1 MSTIALRSQSLIP
14 LSTEQVDA
22 NFNNLNLQKV
32 EVSGATSIVYAVP
45 ENTAGQVV
53 RRDASGNFSAN
64 TISASLSGNASTAT
78 TWQTARSLTLTGD
91 VTGTITGVNGSAN
104 ISVNTS
110 IAKDYVASITG
121 TANRISVSGSGIAA
135 AVTLNLPQDIHTE
148 ANPTFAGAY
157 LNNVRISIADNNTID
172 TSTGELFLNSAV
184 GQTTVDDNLVVTGN
198 LSVYGTLEAVTIET
212 YSGPLFS
219 IGGFFDDEK
228 DRGIIYKWNNDVV
241 DKIGFFGLDK
251 STGYFTF
258 IPDATNAG
266 DVISGTKGVID
277 AGLYWS
283 NVLEKPSPVITINL
297 TGDVTGSANTTL
309 SSLASGTIDLAT
321 TIPANSIVLGTD
333 TSGDYVTSI
342 STGTPGAQTNSSGLT
357 LTGSGES
364 AVVQIAHADTSSVE
378 SVNNTS
384 NTFIQ
389 DLEFD
394 AFGHVTAVESG
405 TVSINNGG
413 FSVLTNEANSGLTGG
428 GQLGT
433 ANQSTTTSLSISHTN
448 IVTAGNFGD
457 TGSTRTVN
465 FGSTFIVPYVVYDS
479 NGHLTAK
486 VNKTLTIPAL
496 PVASTELSGIVDTGT
511 QSFAGDK
518 TFTGD
523 ISAANFNSSSDI
535 RLKTNVVSIKNGLET
550 INKLDPIEFDWIL
563 TGKKS
568 AGVIAQQVQEIL
580 PHLVNENGD
589 TLNLNYLGLI
599 AYLISAV
606 QELDQKVKQLT
617 GEQS

>member
-1 MSTIALRSQSLIP
+1 M
-14 LSTEQVDA
+14 
-22 NFNNLNLQKV
+22 
-32 EVSGATSIVYAVP
+32 
-45 ENTAGQVV
+45 
-53 RRDASGNFSAN
+53 
-64 TISASLSGNASTAT
+64 
-78 TWQTARSLTLTGD
+78 
-91 VTGTITGVNGSAN
+91 
-104 ISVNTS
+104 
-110 IAKDYVASITG
+110 
-121 TANRISVSGSGIAA
+121 
-135 AVTLNLPQDIHTE
+135 
-148 ANPTFAGAY
+148 
-157 LNNVRISIADNNTID
+157 
-172 TSTGELFLNSAV
+172 
-184 GQTTVDDNLVVTGN
+184 
-198 LSVYGTLEAVTIET
+198 
-212 YSGPLFS
+212 
-219 IGGFFDDEK
+219 
-228 DRGIIYKWNNDVV
+228 
-241 DKIGFFGLDK
+241 
-251 STGYFTF
+251 
-258 IPDATNAG
+258 
-266 DVISGTKGVID
+266 
-277 AGLYWS
+277 
-283 NVLEKPSPVITINL
+283 
-297 TGDVTGSANTTL
+297 
-309 SSLASGTIDLAT
+309 
-321 TIPANSIVLGTD
+321 
-333 TSGDYVTSI
+333 
-342 STGTPGAQTNSSGLT
+342 T

-394 AFGHVTAVESG
+394 AFGHVTAVGSG

-457 TGSTRTVN
+457 TGSTRTVD
-465 FGSTFIVPYVVYDS
+465 FGSTFTVPYVVYDS

-486 VNKTLTIPAL
+486 VNKTLTIPTL
-496 PVASTELSGIVDTGT
+496 PIASTELSGIINTGA

-535 RLKTNVVSIKNGLET
+535 RLKTNVTSIKNGLET
-550 INKLDPIEFDWIL
+550 INKLNPIEFDWIL

-580 PHLVNENGD
+580 PHLVNQNGG

-599 AYLISAV
+599 AYLINAV